1 MDAQAL
7 DYINNALATLGA
19 FGANL
24 AGAIT
29 LLVVGWSAAAWAQ
42 RGVRRLLNRYDRFDA
57 TLKPLLASIVR
68 YAILVFVIVAVLA
81 QFGVQTTSIIAAL
94 GAAGLAIGL
103 ALQGTLA
110 NIAAGVML
118 LFLRPFKVEET
129 IEAEGIAGTVLEIG
143 LFTTVLKSGDGVY
156 VSVPNTQIW
165 ARQIKNFSRL
175 PTRRVDLA
183 LGLGHRADVD
193 RAISSLTDVM
203 TGDVRVLADPPPEA
217 VVTGLSETAVTV
229 ALRCWVPGG
238 EFGSVGSDLLRKA
251 KAKLERDGI
260 ALAERPREVHVIE
273 APARG

>member
-1 MDAQAL
+1 MDGQAL
-7 DYINNALATLGA
+7 DYINNALATLGT

-24 AGAIT
+24 LGAVA
-29 LLVVGWSAAAWAQ
+29 LLVVGWTVAAWAQ

-143 LFTTVLKSGDGVY
+143 LFTTVLKTGDGVY

-165 ARQIKNFSRL
+165 TRQIKNFSRL
-175 PTRRVDLA
+175 PTRRVELA
-183 LGLGHRADVD
+183 LGLGYRTDVD
-193 RAISSLTDVM
+193 RAISTLTDVM
-203 TGDVRVLADPPPEA
+203 TGDARVLADPPPEV
-217 VVTGLSETAVTV
+217 VVTGLSETAVHV
-229 ALRCWVPGG
+229 ALRCWVAGG
-238 EFGSVGSDLLRKA
+238 DFGNAGSDLLCKA
-251 KAKLERDGI
+251 KLKLERDGI
-260 ALAERPREVHVIE
+260 ALAQRPRDVHVIE
-273 APARG
+273 APTRS

>member
-1 MDAQAL
+1 MDGQAL
-7 DYINNALATLGA
+7 DYINNVLATLGT

-24 AGAIT
+24 LGAVA
-29 LLVVGWSAAAWAQ
+29 LLVAGWTVAAWAQ

-143 LFTTVLKSGDGVY
+143 LFTTVLKTGDGVY
-156 VSVPNTQIW
+156 VNVPNTQIW
-165 ARQIKNFSRL
+165 TRQIKNFSRL

-183 LGLGHRADVD
+183 LGLGYRADIE
-193 RAISSLTDVM
+193 RAISTLTDVM
-203 TGDVRVLADPPPEA
+203 TGDARVLAEPPPEV
-217 VVTGLSETAVTV
+217 VVTGLSETAVNV
-229 ALRCWVPGG
+229 ALRCWVAGG
-238 EFGSVGSDLLRKA
+238 DFGNAGSDLLRNA

-260 ALAERPREVHVIE
+260 ALAQRPREVHVIE
-273 APARG
+273 APTRG